1 MVKASVGDY
10 PSNLV
15 WARDVVVVSG
25 MMARLRN
32 PEVCEAIKITMAA
45 SNPHAHV
52 RIVLVETSH
61 SGNIGAVA
69 RAMKNMGLSNLWL
82 VNPASFPDEA
92 SYARSSGASDVL
104 DQAQVVD
111 TLDEAIADC
120 TLVMG
125 TSARGRKVPWPV
137 ISPAACAEHAAGQAD
152 SGTVALVFGREN
164 HGLSN
169 EELQRCH
176 YHIHIPSNPD
186 YSSLNLAMA
195 VQVIC
200 YELRMCHL
208 RALESAGVE
217 MSLRPMLK
225 PGDEGWDISP
235 ASVNDVEGFFG
246 HLEQVL
252 VDIDFHRRENP
263 RQLMSRLRRLFQRAH
278 LDQMEINI
286 LRGILTAVQKSAG
299 AGKNRPESEREQD

>member
-1 MVKASVGDY
+1 MHKPALPTESAG
-10 PSNLV
+10 
-15 WARDVVVVSG
+15 
-25 MMARLRN
+25 
-32 PEVCEAIKITMAA
+32 EVRHSI
-45 SNPHAHV
+45 

-104 DQAQVVD
+104 DEARVVPS
-111 TLDEAIADC
+111 LDEAIADC
-120 TLVMG
+120 VLVMG

-137 ISPAACAEHAAGQAD
+137 IGPPDAAAQALGHAQQGQ
-152 SGTVALVFGREN
+152 VALVFGREN
-164 HGLSN
+164 SGLTN

-176 YHIHIPSNPD
+176 YHIHIPSDPD

-200 YELRMCHL
+200 YEVRMLYLKGLEEGSAAPQL
-208 RALESAGVE
+208 RA
-217 MSLRPMLK
+217 MTR
-225 PGDEGWDISP
+225 PGDEGWDVPLAPVS
-235 ASVNDVEGFFG
+235 DVEGFFA

-252 VDIDFHRRENP
+252 VDVEFHRRDKP
-263 RQLMSRLRRLFQRAH
+263 RQLMTRLRRLFQRAGM
-278 LDQMEINI
+278 DQMEINI
-286 LRGILTAVQKSAG
+286 LRGILTSVQKAAG
-299 AGKNRPESEREQD
+299 TLPGKIASGETTEHNSGQEQDHV

>member
-1 MVKASVGDY
+1 MHKPALPTESVG
-10 PSNLV
+10 
-15 WARDVVVVSG
+15 
-25 MMARLRN
+25 
-32 PEVCEAIKITMAA
+32 EVRHSI
-45 SNPHAHV
+45 

-104 DQAQVVD
+104 DRARVVPS
-111 TLDEAIADC
+111 LDEAVADC
-120 TLVMG
+120 VLVMG

-137 ISPAACAEHAAGQAD
+137 IGPPDAAAQALGHAERGQ
-152 SGTVALVFGREN
+152 VALVFGREN
-164 HGLSN
+164 SGLTN

-176 YHIHIPSNPD
+176 YHIHIPSDPD

-200 YELRMCHL
+200 YEVRMLYLKGLEEGSAAPQL
-208 RALESAGVE
+208 RA
-217 MSLRPMLK
+217 MTR
-225 PGDEGWDISP
+225 PGDEGWDVPLAPVS
-235 ASVNDVEGFFG
+235 DVEGFFA

-252 VDIDFHRRENP
+252 VDVDFHRRDKP
-263 RQLMSRLRRLFQRAH
+263 RQLMTRLRRLFQRAGM
-278 LDQMEINI
+278 DQMEINI
-286 LRGILTAVQKSAG
+286 LRGILTSVQKAAG
-299 AGKNRPESEREQD
+299 TLPGKVASGETTEHSGRQEQDHV

>member
-1 MVKASVGDY
+1 MHKPALPQEGNDTFQ
-10 PSNLV
+10 
-15 WARDVVVVSG
+15 DQ
-25 MMARLRN
+25 
-32 PEVCEAIKITMAA
+32 I
-45 SNPHAHV
+45 

-69 RAMKNMGLSNLWL
+69 RAMKNMGLGNLWL
-82 VNPASFPDEA
+82 VNPTSFPDET

-104 DQAQVVD
+104 DNARVVSS
-111 TLDEAIADC
+111 LDEAITDC
-120 TLVMG
+120 VLVMG

-137 ISPAACAEHAAGQAD
+137 IAPPDAARKASEHAPAGP
-152 SGTVALVFGREN
+152 VALVFGREN

-176 YHIHIPSNPD
+176 FHIHIPSNPE

-195 VQVIC
+195 VQVVC
-200 YELRMCHL
+200 YELRMNYL
-208 RALESAGVE
+208 RGLEGGEGS
-217 MSLRPMLK
+217 PYLK
-225 PGDEGWDISP
+225 AMTAPGDAGWDVPP
-235 ASVNDVEGFFG
+235 APVNDVEGFFS

-263 RQLMSRLRRLFQRAH
+263 RQLMTRLRRLFQRAR

-286 LRGILTAVQKSAG
+286 LRGILTAVQKSST
-299 AGKNRPESEREQD
+299 GKASLENASEADEAATGQE

>member
-1 MVKASVGDY
+1 MHKPAKPLEGPDTY
-10 PSNLV
+10 N
-15 WARDVVVVSG
+15 DQ
-25 MMARLRN
+25 
-32 PEVCEAIKITMAA
+32 I
-45 SNPHAHV
+45 

-69 RAMKNMGLSNLWL
+69 RAMKNMGLGNLWL

-92 SYARSSGASDVL
+92 SYARAAGAYDIL
-104 DQAQVVD
+104 DKATVVS

-120 TLVMG
+120 VCVMG

-137 ISPAACAEHAAGQAD
+137 IAPPDAAAKASQQSEAGQ
-152 SGTVALVFGREN
+152 VALVFGREN

-176 YHIHIPSNPD
+176 FHIHIPSNPD

-195 VQVIC
+195 VQVMC
-200 YELRMCHL
+200 YELRMHYL
-208 RALESAGVE
+208 KGLEGGDGS
-217 MSLRPMLK
+217 PYLK
-225 PGDEGWDISP
+225 PMMVHGDEGWDVPP
-235 ASVNDVEGFFG
+235 APVRDVEGFFS

-252 VDIDFHRRENP
+252 VDVDFHRRDNP
-263 RQLMSRLRRLFQRAH
+263 RQLMTRLRRLFQRAG

-299 AGKNRPESEREQD
+299 AADTAKNTSRAGSTAGEQE

>member
-1 MVKASVGDY
+1 MHKPALPQEGTDTFQ
-10 PSNLV
+10 
-15 WARDVVVVSG
+15 DQ
-25 MMARLRN
+25 
-32 PEVCEAIKITMAA
+32 I
-45 SNPHAHV
+45 

-69 RAMKNMGLSNLWL
+69 RGMKNMGLGNLWL
-82 VNPASFPDEA
+82 VNPASFPDET
-92 SYARSSGASDVL
+92 SYARAAGASDVL
-104 DQAQVVD
+104 DKAQVVSS
-111 TLDEAIADC
+111 LDEALADC
-120 TLVMG
+120 VLVMG

-137 ISPAACAEHAAGQAD
+137 IAPPEAAAKAAEHTPAGP
-152 SGTVALVFGREN
+152 VALVFGREN

-176 YHIHIPSNPD
+176 FHIHIPSNPD

-195 VQVIC
+195 VQVVT
-200 YELRMCHL
+200 YEMRMHYLRG
-208 RALESAGVE
+208 LEGGEGSPYLKA
-217 MSLRPMLK
+217 MSM
-225 PGDEGWDISP
+225 PGDDGWDVP
-235 ASVNDVEGFFG
+235 LAPVNDVEGFFG

-263 RQLMSRLRRLFQRAH
+263 RQLMTRLRRLFQRSK

-299 AGKNRPESEREQD
+299 ANTTGPTETAGNPASGQDKDHV